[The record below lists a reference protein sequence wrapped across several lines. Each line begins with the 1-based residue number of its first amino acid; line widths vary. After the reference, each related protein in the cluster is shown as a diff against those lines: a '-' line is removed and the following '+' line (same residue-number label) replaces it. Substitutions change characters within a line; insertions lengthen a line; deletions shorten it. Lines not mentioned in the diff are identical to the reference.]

1 MRVTLRGR
9 EERRNLETLLLEAE
23 DVIETFVKIN
33 STETQ
38 KKNQQK
44 HNKGRSTTIDL
55 SMPFHFLAG
64 KTYLDTCTL
73 GSALPYFFCTY
84 GQEFKILY
92 RSPMLGHSQD
102 ITIKLLLQT
111 PSIQNS
117 CYNIAR
123 ISLEPRCLTK
133 INK

>member
-23 DVIETFVKIN
+23 VLIETFVKIN

-55 SMPFHFLAG
+55 SMLFISQQEKAILTHAHWAQLCHISFVPTDKSLR
-64 KTYLDTCTL
+64 
-73 GSALPYFFCTY
+73 FCI
-84 GQEFKILY
+84 G
-92 RSPMLGHSQD
+92 
-102 ITIKLLLQT
+102 
-111 PSIQNS
+111 
-117 CYNIAR
+117 
-123 ISLEPRCLTK
+123 PRCLAILRILPLSFSSKLPQYK
-133 INK
+133 IHVIILQG